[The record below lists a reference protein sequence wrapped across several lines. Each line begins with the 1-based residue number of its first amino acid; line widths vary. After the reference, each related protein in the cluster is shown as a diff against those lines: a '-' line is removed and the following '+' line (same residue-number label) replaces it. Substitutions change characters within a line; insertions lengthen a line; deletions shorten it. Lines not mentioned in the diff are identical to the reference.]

1 MNAVFQD
8 SQLRPLDKVIRLS
21 RDSINE
27 LQSLLWLAP
36 LFVSDLR
43 CSCVPSLFALDASP
57 FASGMVSAPL
67 AESIVAEL
75 WRHGEQRGY
84 YTRLESPA
92 TATLRELGLET
103 EAAFGAAPVDHP
115 SLDVPVPASLREG
128 FLFDC
133 VELFSGET
141 HWTDAHARAGLH
153 CHAGFDTSHPR
164 RRFSDLSD
172 RAVFSEVLALAA
184 RRVVREWRCG
194 PPCLTFGTLRR
205 PRIRSKLYPSG
216 FNPDDPLTALRNLL
230 ARRVAFL
237 CCIIALT
244 GQFFSIEQ
252 MAAGSLQHK
261 NGIQQS
267 IPLSARLSSLEE
279 VDSELAL
286 ELPPGF
292 DEITADSRE
301 FFDDPEWIGELA
313 DSLPFKELLRYRF
326 SRPGHINVLETRTFK
341 SWLKWCAKRHPN
353 SRMLAL
359 MDSRVLLGASSKGR
373 SSSPA
378 LSRVLRSSVPYILG
392 GRLYPAGLHVY
403 SAKNRSDG
411 PPAGLPSQGL
421 PRLSRFGSRTFAK
434 AGLPRYLLVYAIT
447 AVQDSHPHL
456 RNQLTP
462 AWQIDKK
469 WQQAEPG
476 ECRPVI
482 SKPVLLAA
490 VSVAIL
496 WNWHDWAA
504 ITLIGF
510 LCMLHPSEFIA
521 LTRGDLILPSDA
533 LSSDRVAYV
542 YIRNPKTARF
552 ARRQHCRLEDS
563 LTLSFL
569 EALFTHVPLD
579 QKLFRASMSAYR
591 NEWNAVMARLEVPH
605 TLAQRG
611 ATPGVLRGSGATF
624 LYLEAEDLPLVA
636 WRGRWARTK
645 TVEFYLQE

>member
-1 MNAVFQD
+1 MLGLVSAPRHRVGILMLLTAIVTMRGHCTPAVLCCLTGLWVHVLMFRRPGLALMNAVFQD

-252 MAAGSLQHK
+252 PGSSVMFYMHCFRVLLGLGAVITRLACCNFGSAFNKPMQWLHNKPWLLPLSGPCACPYKGRRLVVQGSFTHAALASFEARCRPSSLVVYGRSPRPGEPLARFSGSYPIPLMDRMAAGSLQHK

-434 AGLPRYLLVYAIT
+434 ATPTVLMSWLLSSEPLSSRLVGCVCCCCWEAT
-447 AVQDSHPHL
+447 LNLTLALS
-456 RNQLTP
+456 TP
-462 AWQIDKK
+462 A
-469 WQQAEPG
+469 
-476 ECRPVI
+476 CLV
-482 SKPVLLAA
+482 
-490 VSVAIL
+490 
-496 WNWHDWAA
+496 
-504 ITLIGF
+504 
-510 LCMLHPSEFIA
+510 
-521 LTRGDLILPSDA
+521 A
-533 LSSDRVAYV
+533 LS
-542 YIRNPKTARF
+542 T
-552 ARRQHCRLEDS
+552 
-563 LTLSFL
+563 
-569 EALFTHVPLD
+569 
-579 QKLFRASMSAYR
+579 
-591 NEWNAVMARLEVPH
+591 
-605 TLAQRG
+605 
-611 ATPGVLRGSGATF
+611 
-624 LYLEAEDLPLVA
+624 
-636 WRGRWARTK
+636 
-645 TVEFYLQE
+645 